1 MVCSCGLVGYSW
13 LDEAMELYT
22 GLMWGQ
28 FSYLVSNTQSVW
40 VCVCVCV
47 GGGGRSEKAIA
58 YRDACVGLL
67 NHD

>member
-28 FSYLVSNTQSVW
+28 FRYLVSNTQSVW

-47 GGGGRSEKAIA
+47 WEGGVDQRKLSPTEMPVLV
-58 YRDACVGLL
+58 C
-67 NHD
+67 